1 MKQEVKIN
9 PEHMP
14 NFTTFPLTDTI
25 DVEPDSKVT
34 IPSEDAVDDV
44 KDWVDFK
51 EMQRKKF
58 LFI

>member
-51 EMQRKKF
+51 EM
-58 LFI
+58 